1 MHSLTQT
8 LFGTLLDS
16 PAIVEVTARVLEKAM
31 PIIKEHFT
39 FTADEITGA
48 YQNAC
53 RYSFVAISIGLDAP
67 DSLFKKVRY
76 PKITREFAKQIKEN
90 YHKPFCEQTEV
101 QSFSF
106 VKPLQKWAKNSEK
119 LFEIKEITE
128 EDLSAL
134 IGHRKTI
141 AISDLILAQMEKIE
155 PVDDTLAAFLRFNGL
170 LGDSVLF
177 FFREQFRK
185 DARVQATQT
194 ALQQERL
201 CIEVENIQATL
212 ADLKS
217 TQEKHPFLS
226 EQIDQQVHYLEQW
239 QVQQEQLLGFQ
250 NRFAEQLDE
259 VLDWAQDVYFVLYE
273 IKGNI
278 EEINQKLDD
287 ILTAQQQNHSAQINH
302 RDGTVQYAPENQQLL
317 KALLTQ
323 LQRLSPQHPLY
334 GQVSN
339 KAGRVLSSSGA
350 LNEAERLFVQLIK
363 RATSEKDQ
371 ALAHFNLFQVRW
383 RKAFTATTVSAKENL
398 YAQAL
403 ASFNQAIKLDRAYA
417 LHDMSEGKGYYPIK
431 KMLGAGGM
439 GCAFLCEN
447 HDFQIKGHELVV
459 VKCFW
464 ENISDNLEQLFHEP
478 KKMYDIAGDYVPKIL
493 GYGYADNVHQTKPYF
508 VSEYIEGA
516 IDGEAWLE
524 KAGSFDLTTGLQ
536 VAVQIAKALQQA
548 HEKGICHLDLKPAN
562 LLLRKTDEK
571 VAVKVIDFGL
581 ARVTTALP
589 ERAEN
594 RTGATVFGQAI
605 FGTLDY
611 APPEQRGYAY
621 RYGQPSAKSDVFAF
635 GMTMYRLWTGKN
647 PHPFLDRDLPN
658 VSALRD
664 LLCDCVAE
672 NPGERPKSALAVT
685 TVLEKVLQKINL
697 HKLGKK
703 VTIIVGTFILFAV
716 LVGALL
722 TEWFDNPAKPDDT
735 LAWNNRD
742 NSLTDLDKEEKV
754 INHDKTLEVQLDSA
768 DDWNNRGNSLYSLGK
783 YEEAIAS
790 YDKALQIQ
798 PDFAYAWINRGYSF
812 YNLGKYEEAIASYD
826 KVLQIK
832 PDYADA
838 WYNRGISLD
847 DLGKYE
853 EAMVSYDKA
862 LEIQPNNVDALNNRG
877 SLLSNLGKYEEAIA
891 SYDKALQIK
900 PDFAYAWIN
909 RGYSFYNLGKYE
921 KAIVSYN
928 KVLEI
933 KPDYA
938 DAWINR
944 GFSLQNLGKYE
955 EAIASYDKALEIKP
969 DYALAWNNRGY
980 SLEKLRRYKEAL
992 KNYDKAIELDPN
1004 HKYAENRKRI
1014 LKKLGK

>member
-76 PKITREFAKQIKEN
+76 PKITREFAKQIEEN
-90 YHKPFCEQTEV
+90 YHKPFCEQTGV

-201 CIEVENIQATL
+201 CIDVEEL
-212 ADLKS
+212 
-217 TQEKHPFLS
+217 
-226 EQIDQQVHYLEQW
+226 
-239 QVQQEQLLGFQ
+239 
-250 NRFAEQLDE
+250 NRKF
-259 VLDWAQDVYFVLYE
+259 
-273 IKGNI
+273 
-278 EEINQKLDD
+278 DD

-350 LNEAERLFVQLIK
+350 LDEAERLFVQLIN

-403 ASFNQAIKLDRAYA
+403 AAFNQAIKLDRAYA

-562 LLLRKTDEK
+562 LLLRKMDEK

-594 RTGATVFGQAI
+594 RSGATVFGQAI

-647 PHPFLDRDLPN
+647 PHPFRERDLPDHS
-658 VSALRD
+658 VLRD
-664 LLCDCVAE
+664 LLLDCVAE
-672 NPGERPKSALAVT
+672 NPAERPESVYLVKSLMAIAD
-685 TVLEKVLQKINL
+685 EKV
-697 HKLGKK
+697 
-703 VTIIVGTFILFAV
+703 AV
-716 LVGALL
+716 ERPTSQPTSSPVK
-722 TEWFDNPAKPDDT
+722 PAKSVPSQADKKSDKQAWQQAYKENT
-735 LAWNNRD
+735 IASYQAYLNNNSVLKKYAKTAQYRIQVLLDEVEHPAWNKAHQENTVEAYQAYLEGNTSKKYAD
-742 NSLTDLDKEEKV
+742 EAKKQILVLDKEADKKAWQEACEKKTMEAYQAYLNGNTLKEYV
-754 INHDKTLEVQLDSA
+754 DDAQKQLEEAEKRLEDEEAWQWTRQQNTKAAYQAYLDGDTLKKYVKDSLQHIFKDYRYIDNGDGTVTDTRTGLIWLKNANCFKRQNWETAKQSAAKLAHGQCGLSDGSKAGDWRLPTKDELSAMVDKKYEDPALSNATGTNKWKEGNAFSDVQAGVYWSSTTYASNASIAWDVYLGSGSVNTGYKSGTDYVWPVRGGQLD
-768 DDWNNRGNSLYSLGK
+768 Y
-783 YEEAIAS
+783 
-790 YDKALQIQ
+790 
-798 PDFAYAWINRGYSF
+798 
-812 YNLGKYEEAIASYD
+812 
-826 KVLQIK
+826 
-832 PDYADA
+832 
-838 WYNRGISLD
+838 
-847 DLGKYE
+847 
-853 EAMVSYDKA
+853 
-862 LEIQPNNVDALNNRG
+862 
-877 SLLSNLGKYEEAIA
+877 
-891 SYDKALQIK
+891 
-900 PDFAYAWIN
+900 
-909 RGYSFYNLGKYE
+909 
-921 KAIVSYN
+921 
-928 KVLEI
+928 
-933 KPDYA
+933 
-938 DAWINR
+938 
-944 GFSLQNLGKYE
+944 
-955 EAIASYDKALEIKP
+955 
-969 DYALAWNNRGY
+969 
-980 SLEKLRRYKEAL
+980 LRL
-992 KNYDKAIELDPN
+992 
-1004 HKYAENRKRI
+1004 
-1014 LKKLGK
+1014 